1 MEETTGDTVAPFP
14 DRVGDRLRAARTAA
28 GLALSDI
35 AERTRVPL
43 RHLEAIEKSD
53 FSAFPSDTYAMG
65 FVRAYVRAVG
75 ADETRLMHDLRM
87 ELGRDPAVS
96 MMSAHEDIADP
107 ARIPPRSLAAVATL
121 IIVLMALGY
130 TIWQSAQSTDPTA
143 TAPAQTAAPA
153 ATAETK
159 KPAPA
164 AAAGAVTLF
173 ARGEVWLRI
182 SDADQKVIFEGILQ
196 KDSSFTVPADAREP
210 VVQSAMASLIDV
222 AIGTAPARSLTNG
235 KQVIKNWPISAAALQ
250 SQAKAA
256 DEAPQQARPKASEKP
271 SDAPRPKQDEAPE
284 KPAGQP

>member
-1 MEETTGDTVAPFP
+1 MEETTGDMVTPFP

-28 GLALSDI
+28 GLDLADI

-75 ADETRLMHDLRM
+75 EDETQLMHDLRM

-107 ARIPPRSLAAVATL
+107 ARIPPRSLAAIATL
-121 IIVLMALGY
+121 IIVLLALGY
-130 TIWQSAQSTDPTA
+130 TIWQSAQSPDTTPAAPT
-143 TAPAQTAAPA
+143 QTAAPA
-153 ATAETK
+153 AAVTPKT
-159 KPAPA
+159 PAPA
-164 AAAGAVTLF
+164 TTENTVTLF

-222 AIGTAPARSLTNG
+222 AIGTSPARPLTNG

-250 SQAKAA
+250 SQAKDDAA
-256 DEAPQQARPKASEKP
+256 PETRPKAP
-271 SDAPRPKQDEAPE
+271 PKQADTSPPNQDEAPE
-284 KPAGQP
+284 KPASQP